1 MILGVNFRFI
11 FFKKFLVYLL
21 LICFSSCDTFIKEEI
36 TGSVY
41 GTTYKIQYY
50 VESYEGYNFSK
61 QIDSIF
67 NEIDFS
73 MSTYKSNSII
83 SRINKNEVLEID
95 NHFLN
100 VFKSSKE
107 IYKITNG
114 RFDPSIGILVNY
126 WGFGA
131 DKPDHKKSLYEVK
144 SKVGLS
150 KFDLNNYFLLRPQD
164 SYLDFNAIAKGY
176 AVDQIAEFLEKNDIK
191 NFLIEVGGEIRA
203 SGKNLALYNPWNV
216 GIDMPRFDGGRSI
229 YSTLLV
235 SDISLASSGTYR
247 KYKIDSLGNKYA
259 HIIDPRTGK
268 PTKTNILSV
277 NVKTKKCIDADA
289 YATALHVMNLNEIEI
304 FLKDKENISALV
316 IYENEDNE
324 LDFVDFNDFYN

>member
-1 MILGVNFRFI
+1 M
-11 FFKKFLVYLL
+11 
-21 LICFSSCDTFIKEEI
+21 KEEI
-36 TGSVY
+36 NGSVY

-50 VESYEGYNFSK
+50 VESHEDFNFSK

-95 NHFLN
+95 NHFSN
-100 VFKSSKE
+100 VFKISKK

-131 DKPDHKKSLYEVK
+131 DKPEFKKSLYEVK

-150 KFDLNNYFLLRPQD
+150 KFDLKENLLQRPQN

-176 AVDQIAEFLEKNDIK
+176 AVDKIAEFLENNDID

-203 SGKNLALYNPWNV
+203 SGKNLALYNSWNI

-229 YSTLLV
+229 YSTVLMSGV
-235 SDISLASSGTYR
+235 SLASSGTYR

-277 NVKTKKCIDADA
+277 NVKTNKCIDADA
-289 YATALHVMNLNEIEI
+289 YATALHVMNLSEIGV
-304 FLKDKENISALV
+304 FLKEKKDISALV
-316 IYENEDNE
+316 IYENDNNE
-324 LDFVDFNDFYN
+324 LDFIDFNDFYN

>member
-1 MILGVNFRFI
+1 MKNDIA
-11 FFKKFLVYLL
+11 
-21 LICFSSCDTFIKEEI
+21 
-36 TGSVY
+36 GSVY
-41 GTTYKIQYY
+41 GTTYRIQYY
-50 VESYEGYNFSK
+50 VDSSYESNFPK

-67 NEIDFS
+67 DEIDFS
-73 MSTYKSNSII
+73 MSTYKSNSIV

-95 NHFLN
+95 KHFLN
-100 VFKSSKE
+100 VFKMSKE

-131 DKPDHKKSLYEVK
+131 VKPERKKSLYEVK

-150 KFDLNNYFLLRPQD
+150 KFNLNENFLLRPQD

-176 AVDQIAEFLEKNDIK
+176 AVDQIAEFLESKDID

-203 SGKNLALYNPWNV
+203 SGKNLSLYNPWNI

-247 KYKIDSLGNKYA
+247 KYKIDSSGNKYA

-277 NVKTKKCIDADA
+277 NVKTNNCIDADA
-289 YATALHVMNLNEIEI
+289 YATALHVMNLNEIGI
-304 FLKDKENISALV
+304 FLKGKENISALV
-316 IYENEDNE
+316 IYENDDKE

>member
-1 MILGVNFRFI
+1 MILGVNFSFI
-11 FFKKFLVYLL
+11 FSKKFIVYLL
-21 LICFSSCDTFIKEEI
+21 LICFCSCNTFIKEEI
-36 TGSVY
+36 NGSVY

-50 VESYEGYNFSK
+50 AESHEDFNFSK

-67 NEIDFS
+67 DDIDFS

-100 VFKSSKE
+100 VFKTSKE

-131 DKPDHKKSLYEVK
+131 DKPDREKSLNEVK
-144 SKVGLS
+144 AKVGLS
-150 KFDLNNYFLLRPQD
+150 KFDLSENLLQRPQD
-164 SYLDFNAIAKGY
+164 SYIDFNAIAKGY
-176 AVDQIAEFLEKNDIK
+176 AVDQIAEFLENNDID

-203 SGKNLALYNPWNV
+203 SGKNLALYNPWNI

-229 YSTLLV
+229 YSTVLM
-235 SDISLASSGTYR
+235 SDVSLASSGTYR

-268 PTKTNILSV
+268 PIKTNILSV
-277 NVKTKKCIDADA
+277 NIKTNKCINADA

-304 FLKDKENISALV
+304 FLNDKENISALV

-324 LDFVDFNDFYN
+324 LDFIDFNDFYN

>member
-1 MILGVNFRFI
+1 
-11 FFKKFLVYLL
+11 
-21 LICFSSCDTFIKEEI
+21 
-36 TGSVY
+36 
-41 GTTYKIQYY
+41 
-50 VESYEGYNFSK
+50 
-61 QIDSIF
+61 
-67 NEIDFS
+67 
-73 MSTYKSNSII
+73 
-83 SRINKNEVLEID
+83 
-95 NHFLN
+95 
-100 VFKSSKE
+100 
-107 IYKITNG
+107 
-114 RFDPSIGILVNY
+114 
-126 WGFGA
+126 
-131 DKPDHKKSLYEVK
+131 
-144 SKVGLS
+144 
-150 KFDLNNYFLLRPQD
+150 
-164 SYLDFNAIAKGY
+164 
-176 AVDQIAEFLEKNDIK
+176 
-191 NFLIEVGGEIRA
+191 
-203 SGKNLALYNPWNV
+203 
-216 GIDMPRFDGGRSI
+216 MPRFDGGRSI